1 MNARLWAKWLSAAL
15 LVCPLVARAQT
26 ADSDYLRGSLSG
38 RVLFEADN
46 RAAEGV
52 KVTLSLSSGPL
63 VATVFTGANG
73 LFEAPG
79 LSSAIYIIVIEEPGY
94 EPIREA
100 VQMDVS
106 ARPYVLL
113 YLKKANSALSGQPGY
128 VVSVRELSIPPKARK
143 AFQKGIERWAKR
155 DPAGTLAHFQRA
167 VAELPSYYEA
177 YYQMGLVYTR
187 LGRAAEAEE
196 AFQKAIDLSQS
207 RYPLALFGLA
217 SLLSENNRFSEA
229 EPLARRGLELEGNSW
244 YGQFELARALMGL
257 NQVDAAEKSA
267 HEARARKRDFPPLH
281 LVLAN
286 IHIRK
291 GNYPALLVDLDTYLK
306 LEPKSPASEQARQ
319 MRERV
324 RRALANPP
332 NAPPAQPPKP

>member
-15 LVCPLVARAQT
+15 LVCPLAARAQT
-26 ADSDYLRGSLSG
+26 TDSDYLRGSLSG
-38 RVLFEADN
+38 RVLFEADS

-52 KVTLSLSSGPL
+52 KVTLSLSTGPL

-73 LFEAPG
+73 LFEVPG
-79 LSSAIYIIVIEEPGY
+79 LSSSIYIIVVDEPGY

-106 ARPYVLL
+106 ARPSLLL

-177 YYQMGLVYTR
+177 YYQMGLVYMR
-187 LGRAAEAEE
+187 LGRPAESEE

-229 EPLARRGLELEGNSW
+229 EPLARRGLELDCW

-267 HEARARKRDFPPLH
+267 HEARTRKRDFPPLH

>member
-1 MNARLWAKWLSAAL
+1 MNARLSAKWLSAAL
-15 LVCPLVARAQT
+15 LVCPLAARAQIT
-26 ADSDYLRGSLSG
+26 DSDHFRGSFSG
-38 RVLFEADN
+38 RVLFEEDN

-52 KVTLSLSSGPL
+52 KVTLSLSTGQL
-63 VATVFTGANG
+63 IATVFAGANG
-73 LFEAPG
+73 LFEVPG
-79 LSSAIYIIVIEEPGY
+79 LSSAIYVIVIEEPGY

-100 VQMDVS
+100 VQMDIS
-106 ARPYVLL
+106 ARPSVLL
-113 YLKKANSALSGQPGY
+113 YLKKANSPLSSQPGY

-229 EPLARRGLELEGNSW
+229 EPLARRGLEVDGNSW

-267 HEARARKRDFPPLH
+267 REARTRKRDFPPLH

-291 GNYPALLVDLDTYLK
+291 GNYPALLEDLDTYLK

-319 MRERV
+319 MREKV
-324 RRALANPP
+324 RRALTNAP

>member
-1 MNARLWAKWLSAAL
+1 MNARLSARWLSVAL
-15 LVCPLVARAQT
+15 LVCPLAAWAQT
-26 ADSDYLRGSLSG
+26 ADSGYLRGALSG

-63 VATVFTGANG
+63 VATVFTSSNG
-73 LFEAPG
+73 LFEVPW
-79 LSSAIYIIVIEEPGY
+79 LSSAIYIIVVEEPGY

-100 VQMDVS
+100 VQMDIS
-106 ARPYVLL
+106 ARPAVLL
-113 YLKKANSALSGQPGY
+113 YLKRTNSALSSQASY
-128 VVSVRELSIPPKARK
+128 AVSVRELSIPPKARK
-143 AFQKGIERWAKR
+143 AFQKGIERWAKK

-177 YYQMGLVYTR
+177 YYQMGLVYMR
-187 LGRAAEAEE
+187 LGRAAEAEQ

-217 SLLSENNRFSEA
+217 SLLSENDRFSEA

-257 NQVDAAEKSA
+257 HQVDAAEKSA
-267 HEARARKRDFPPLH
+267 HEARTLKRDFAPLH

-291 GNYPALLVDLDTYLK
+291 GNYPALLQDLDTYLK

-319 MRERV
+319 MREKV
-324 RRALANPP
+324 RHVLANAP

>member
-1 MNARLWAKWLSAAL
+1 MNARLSARWLSAAL
-15 LVCPLVARAQT
+15 LICPLAARSQT
-26 ADSDYLRGSLSG
+26 ADSSYLRGSLSG

-52 KVTLSLSSGPL
+52 KVTLSFSSGPL
-63 VATVFTGANG
+63 VATVFTGSNG
-73 LFEAPG
+73 LFEVPG
-79 LSSAIYIIVIEEPGY
+79 LSSGIYVIVIEEPDY

-106 ARPYVLL
+106 ARPCVLL
-113 YLKKANSALSGQPGY
+113 YLKRTNSALSSQASY
-128 VVSVRELSIPPKARK
+128 AVSVRELSIPPKARK
-143 AFQKGIERWAKR
+143 AFQKGIERWAKK

-177 YYQMGLVYTR
+177 YYQMGLVYMR

-267 HEARARKRDFPPLH
+267 HEARTLKRDFPPLH

-291 GNYPALLVDLDTYLK
+291 GNYPALLQDLDTYLK
-306 LEPKSPASEQARQ
+306 LEPNSPASEQARQ
-319 MRERV
+319 MREKV
-324 RRALANPP
+324 RRALAN
-332 NAPPAQPPKP
+332 APSAAPAPPKP